1 MITAESHYLPL
12 AAAYVR
18 GALGEGAGAGGG
30 AAGERGGAGSAGGG
44 AAGER
49 GGAGG
54 AGGGAAGE
62 RGGAGGAGGGAAG
75 ESDEAAVARGLAA
88 GLELHRFK
96 RSAQLPR
103 VRAVLGAL
111 RGFAPDRLIDLGS
124 GRGVFV
130 WPLLEALPDLAIT
143 ATDVLE
149 RRARV
154 FACVGRGGIDR
165 LTAVR
170 ADATALPFADGS
182 AACVTALEMIEH
194 LPGDGPARAAREA
207 LRVARTA
214 VIATVPSHEDD
225 NPEHVHLFDG
235 PRLEAL
241 LRAAGARRVR
251 IEHVLNHIVAVA
263 LR

>member
-1 MITAESHYLPL
+1 VITDESHYLSL

-18 GALGEGAGAGGG
+18 GALGARGAGGG
-30 AAGERGGAGSAGGG
+30 EGGDDGDGGEDGDD
-44 AAGER
+44 GEDD
-49 GGAGG
+49 A
-54 AGGGAAGE
+54 
-62 RGGAGGAGGGAAG
+62 
-75 ESDEAAVARGLAA
+75 AAVARGLAV

-96 RSAQLPR
+96 RAAQLPR

-111 RGFAPDRLIDLGS
+111 RSFAPERLIDLGS

-154 FACVGRGGIDR
+154 FACVGRGGVPR

-182 AACVTALEMIEH
+182 AACVTALEIIEH

-214 VIATVPSHEDD
+214 VIASVPSHEDD

-241 LRAAGARRVR
+241 FRAAGARRVR

>member
-1 MITAESHYLPL
+1 VITAESHYLPL

-18 GALGEGAGAGGG
+18 GALGATGGAEGE
-30 AAGERGGAGSAGGG
+30 AAGEGID
-44 AAGER
+44 
-49 GGAGG
+49 
-54 AGGGAAGE
+54 
-62 RGGAGGAGGGAAG
+62 
-75 ESDEAAVARGLAA
+75 DEAAVARGLAA

-124 GRGVFV
+124 GRGTFV
-130 WPLLEALPDLAIT
+130 WPLLDALPDLPIT
-143 ATDVLE
+143 ATDLLE
-149 RRARV
+149 RRVRV
-154 FACVGRGGIDR
+154 FACAGRGGIER

-170 ADATALPFADGS
+170 ADMTALPFAGGS
-182 AACVTALEMIEH
+182 CGCITALEVLEH
-194 LPGDGPARAAREA
+194 LPGDGPERAAREA
-207 LRVARTA
+207 MRVARTA

-235 PRLEAL
+235 PRLEAMF
-241 LRAAGARRVR
+241 RAAGARRVT

-263 LR
+263 RR

>member
-18 GALGEGAGAGGG
+18 GALGEPCGGTDD
-30 AAGERGGAGSAGGG
+30 
-44 AAGER
+44 
-49 GGAGG
+49 
-54 AGGGAAGE
+54 
-62 RGGAGGAGGGAAG
+62 
-75 ESDEAAVARGLAA
+75 DEAAVARGLAA

-124 GRGVFV
+124 GRGTFV
-130 WPLLEALPDLAIT
+130 WPLLDALPDLSIT
-143 ATDVLE
+143 ATDLLE
-149 RRARV
+149 RRVRV
-154 FACVGRGGIDR
+154 FACAGRGGLER

-170 ADATALPFADGS
+170 ADMTALPFADGS
-182 AACVTALEMIEH
+182 AGCVTALEVLEH
-194 LPGDGPARAAREA
+194 LPGDGPERAAREA
-207 LRVARTA
+207 MRVARTA

-235 PRLEAL
+235 PRLEAMF
-241 LRAAGARRVR
+241 RAAGARRVT

-263 LR
+263 RR

>member
-18 GALGEGAGAGGG
+18 GALGEAPPGLGDD
-30 AAGERGGAGSAGGG
+30 
-44 AAGER
+44 
-49 GGAGG
+49 
-54 AGGGAAGE
+54 
-62 RGGAGGAGGGAAG
+62 
-75 ESDEAAVARGLAA
+75 DEAAVARGLAA

-111 RGFAPDRLIDLGS
+111 RGLAPGRLVDLGS

-130 WPLLEALPDLAIT
+130 WPVLDALPDLPIT
-143 ATDVLE
+143 ATDLLE
-149 RRARV
+149 RRTAV
-154 FACVGRGGIDR
+154 FGCVARGGIAR
-165 LTAVR
+165 LSAVR
-170 ADATALPFADGS
+170 ADMTALPFADGS
-182 AACVTALEMIEH
+182 ADCVTALEVLEH
-194 LPGDGPARAAREA
+194 LPGDGPERAAREA
-207 LRVARTA
+207 LRVARAA
-214 VIATVPSHEDD
+214 VIATVPSHEDG

-235 PRLEAL
+235 PRLGAMF
-241 LRAAGARRVR
+241 RAAGARRVT

>member
-1 MITAESHYLPL
+1 MISDESHYLGL

-18 GALGEGAGAGGG
+18 GALDERAPGGG
-30 AAGERGGAGSAGGG
+30 GDGGG
-44 AAGER
+44 
-49 GGAGG
+49 
-54 AGGGAAGE
+54 
-62 RGGAGGAGGGAAG
+62 
-75 ESDEAAVARGLAA
+75 SDEATVLRGLAA

-96 RSAQLPR
+96 RSGALPR
-103 VRAVLGAL
+103 VCAVLGAL
-111 RGFAPDRLIDLGS
+111 RSFQPDRLVDLGS

-143 ATDVLE
+143 ATDLLE

-154 FACVGRGGIDR
+154 FACVGRGGVAR
-165 LTAVR
+165 LSAVR
-170 ADATALPFADGS
+170 AVATALPFADGS
-182 AACVTALEMIEH
+182 AACVTALELLEH
-194 LPGDGPARAAREA
+194 LPGDGPERAAREA

-225 NPEHVHLFDG
+225 NPDHVHLFDG

-241 LRAAGARRVR
+241 FRGAGARRVT